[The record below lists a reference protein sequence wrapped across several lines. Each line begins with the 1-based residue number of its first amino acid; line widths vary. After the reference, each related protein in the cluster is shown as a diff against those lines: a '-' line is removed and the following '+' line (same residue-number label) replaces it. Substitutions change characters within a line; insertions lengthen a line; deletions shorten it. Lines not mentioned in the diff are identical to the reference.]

1 MQKSHEIL
9 QAICKMGLKCIPL
22 TRGYRV
28 LYNENMYLTAYGKI
42 YSNKGALTVGTDP
55 SDTLDGMSLEH
66 IRNLIKLIRDEQFH
80 PRPNRRS
87 EAPKK
92 SGGKRPLGIPN
103 GSEKL
108 VQEVLRQMLE
118 AYYEPKFRDSSHG
131 YRPERGCHTA
141 LKQVK
146 DKFQNTTW
154 FIEGDIKG
162 CFDNINHDTLLNILK
177 RDIHD
182 GRLIQLIERFLKAGY
197 MDDWEYHKTYSG
209 TPQGD
214 ILSPLLSNIYLNE
227 MDRYMEDELIPQY
240 SRGERRR
247 AYPAYKSISQ
257 KIEKARK
264 RGDLELAQ
272 QLELERR
279 EMPSIDPND
288 PDFRRLRYVR
298 YADDWLLGFIGT
310 KAEALEIK
318 GKIGDFLNEHL
329 QLEMSEK
336 KTLITHAKTQH
347 AQFLGYAI
355 SIYQADDKIAHREYD
370 TAKVRSIN
378 GKVRLGIPYGL
389 TDERA
394 KRYKSNGKVTSDP
407 RFLQDTVPH
416 IIHTYQL
423 RFRGL
428 VQYYQYAVDLHK
440 LSKLKYV
447 MEISL
452 VKTLAHK
459 LRITVGKVYKTYR
472 TTMQVDGQS
481 RRILQVAVDT
491 GKKIRSFHWGG
502 IPLQTSRAIRESLND
517 RRGDYENFQ
526 YIEKRNDLITR
537 LRANE
542 CEICGWEGE
551 CEAHHVRKLSDLKKR
566 WQGKRAKPAW
576 VVKMIAIQRKTLI
589 VCKECH
595 LKIHRGE
602 PLPLK
607 KSV

>member
-9 QAICKMGLKCIPL
+9 QAICKMGVKGIPL

-517 RRGDYENFQ
+517 RRGDYENF
-526 YIEKRNDLITR
+526 
-537 LRANE
+537 
-542 CEICGWEGE
+542 
-551 CEAHHVRKLSDLKKR
+551 
-566 WQGKRAKPAW
+566 
-576 VVKMIAIQRKTLI
+576 
-589 VCKECH
+589 
-595 LKIHRGE
+595 
-602 PLPLK
+602 
-607 KSV
+607 